1 MNLYVYSYLLKLSD
15 EGEEVQ
21 KETYTHQPLTEGTY
35 QMGIVS
41 LHK

>member
-1 MNLYVYSYLLKLSD
+1 MNIDADSDLLKLSD

-21 KETYTHQPLTEGTY
+21 KETYTHQPLTEGTC

-41 LHK
+41 LQK